1 MMEPTVP
8 TAPTDRPA
16 ATQARATPVLVALA
30 AVAVL
35 LVGNAVVDVILA
47 RRVAAETATVVENTQ
62 RSIELVDDLR
72 TQVHLLS
79 DRESSAAEVGVIAR
93 RIAADVQA
101 FDALAYDPGEREEWL
116 RLVDLLGRV
125 QQAVDARQPGELPSL
140 VHELSSVMD
149 RLVVVNRRAADAA
162 SRKIRRT
169 HQSAFYTDV
178 VAGVVALG
186 LLAIVGALMVVALR
200 RERALVAR
208 QIELLDER
216 NRELDAFAG
225 RAAHDLRGPL
235 QPIRGY
241 AELLMTDEEC
251 TPDARAMAARI
262 RQGVDKLSSVIDDM
276 LELSRAGHPPP
287 GEADL
292 RDAVDEVLSA
302 HEVELRGAEVKADCP
317 SVRVA
322 CAPGVLSQVLR
333 NVVTNATKFRS
344 HTRPLTLSLNG
355 VVDGGSVVLRVVDNG
370 VGMDE
375 ESAARA
381 FEPHFRGR
389 ADRESPGHGL
399 GLAIVA
405 RAVRAVGGE
414 VALASAPDAGTTITI
429 SLPLARGTGG

>member
-1 MMEPTVP
+1 MMEPLV
-8 TAPTDRPA
+8 PTDRPR
-16 ATQARATPVLVALA
+16 TNARATPVIVALA
-30 AVAVL
+30 AVAALLVANAVTDVL
-35 LVGNAVVDVILA
+35 LS
-47 RRVAAETATVVENTQ
+47 RRVAAKTASIVQDTQ

-72 TQVHLLS
+72 AQVHLLS
-79 DRESSAAEVGVIAR
+79 DRESSAAEVRAIAR

-101 FDALAYDPGEREEWL
+101 FDALANDPGEREEWL

-125 QQAVDARQPGELPSL
+125 QQSADARQPA
-140 VHELSSVMD
+140 ELSSLVGELSKVMD
-149 RLVVVNRRAADAA
+149 RLVVVNRRAAEAA
-162 SRKIRRT
+162 AREIQRV
-169 HQSAFYTDV
+169 HQSAFYADV
-178 VAGVVALG
+178 GAGAVALV
-186 LLAIVGALMVVALR
+186 LLAIVGALMLAALR

-251 TPDARAMAARI
+251 APDARAMAARI

-276 LELSRAGHPPP
+276 LELSRAGRPPP
-287 GEADL
+287 GEAEL
-292 RDAVDEVLSA
+292 RAAVEEVLAA
-302 HEVELRGAEVKADCP
+302 HEVELRGAEVKTDCP

-322 CAPGVLSQVLR
+322 CAPGVLQQVLR

-344 HTRPLTLSLNG
+344 HTRPLTLTMSG
-355 VVDGGSVVLRVVDNG
+355 VVDGDEVVLRVVDNG

-414 VALASAPDAGTTITI
+414 VALVSAPDAGTTITLR
-429 SLPLARGTGG
+429 LPLARAATG

>member
-1 MMEPTVP
+1 VSAP
-8 TAPTDRPA
+8 TAA
-16 ATQARATPVLVALA
+16 SQARTTARATATPVLVALA
-30 AVAVL
+30 AVALL
-35 LVGNAVVDVILA
+35 LVGNAVTDVLLA
-47 RRVAAETATVVENTQ
+47 RRVAAATTSVVENTQ

-79 DRESSAAEVGVIAR
+79 DRESSAAEVGAIAR

-125 QQAVDARQPGELPSL
+125 QQAVDARNPAVLPSL
-140 VHELSSVMD
+140 VHELSQVMD

-162 SRKIRRT
+162 ALKVRRM
-169 HQSAFYTDV
+169 HHSAFYTDV
-178 VAGVVALG
+178 VAGVVALA
-186 LLAIVGALMVVALR
+186 LLGIVGALMIGALR

-208 QIELLDER
+208 QLELLDER

-251 TPDARAMAARI
+251 TSDARAMAARI

-276 LELSRAGHPPP
+276 LELSRAGHPPA
-287 GEADL
+287 GEAEL
-292 RDAVDEVLSA
+292 REAVDEVLSA

-322 CAPGVLSQVLR
+322 CASGVLQQVLR

-344 HTRPLTLSLNG
+344 HSRPLTLSLSG
-355 VVDGGSVVLRVVDNG
+355 VVDGGMVVLRVVDNG

-405 RAVRAVGGE
+405 RAVRAVGGD
-414 VALASAPDAGTTITI
+414 VSLASAPDAGTTITLR
-429 SLPLARGTGG
+429 LPLA